1 MSKKTN
7 TNANPTTSI
16 PNLVVSRIY
25 ASVHE
30 ESNSASIDLLAKLV
44 SQTNKNGVPAIA
56 TRGGQQELR
65 SYFLGAFVPHYKEA
79 YSQADAG
86 TFFVDCGNGVLVP
99 VDTKRVRNAKDWI
112 METLRKEAD
121 SHGYSVS
128 INMRGKEVD
137 SWKLTISKNP
147 VPEKEVPTAAD
158 ASASHS
164 EGEGDSHEINAGNV
178 NEVLE
183 RAIDTILKLDSN
195 SRVYAIARLVDS
207 LDADAQKEQVSR
219 SRELGLDF
227 DSQDLLSQQA
237 AFAKAYLE
245 AVNSQ
250 EA

>member
-1 MSKKTN
+1 
-7 TNANPTTSI
+7 
-16 PNLVVSRIY
+16 
-25 ASVHE
+25 
-30 ESNSASIDLLAKLV
+30 
-44 SQTNKNGVPAIA
+44 
-56 TRGGQQELR
+56 
-65 SYFLGAFVPHYKEA
+65 
-79 YSQADAG
+79 
-86 TFFVDCGNGVLVP
+86 
-99 VDTKRVRNAKDWI
+99 

-158 ASASHS
+158 ASTSHS

>member
-1 MSKKTN
+1 MSKKTI
-7 TNANPTTSI
+7 PTTAI

-30 ESNSASIDLLAKLV
+30 ESNSASIDLLQKLV
-44 SQTNKNGVPAIA
+44 STENKNGVPAIA

-65 SYFLGAFVPHYKEA
+65 SYFLGYFVPHYKEA

-86 TFFVDCGNGVLVP
+86 TFSVDIGNGIAVP

-137 SWKLTISKNP
+137 SWKLTITKNP
-147 VPEKEVPTAAD
+147 VEEVASQAD
-158 ASASHS
+158 ASNSHETEAES
-164 EGEGDSHEINAGNV
+164 ASHEINAGNA

-195 SRVYAIARLVDS
+195 SRIYAIARLVDS
-207 LDADAQKEQVSR
+207 LDADAQQEQVSR

-250 EA
+250 DA